1 MLKLSTYVVG
11 FLISGAAGGTR
22 QRWRAGDRSLVVM
35 SFAVCGTLEIVG
47 ISRVFT
53 LSEVLGI
60 LRFTNV
66 FTARGTVGIL

>member
-11 FLISGAAGGTR
+11 FLISGAAGGTP
-22 QRWRAGDRSLVVM
+22 QRWRAGDRSLG
-35 SFAVCGTLEIVG
+35 CGTLEIVG

-60 LRFTNV
+60 LRFTSV
-66 FTARGTVGIL
+66 VTARGTVGIL

>member
-1 MLKLSTYVVG
+1 VDVETYVVD
-11 FLISGAAGGTR
+11 FLVSGAARGTP

-60 LRFTNV
+60 LRFTSV
-66 FTARGTVGIL
+66 FTARGNVGIL